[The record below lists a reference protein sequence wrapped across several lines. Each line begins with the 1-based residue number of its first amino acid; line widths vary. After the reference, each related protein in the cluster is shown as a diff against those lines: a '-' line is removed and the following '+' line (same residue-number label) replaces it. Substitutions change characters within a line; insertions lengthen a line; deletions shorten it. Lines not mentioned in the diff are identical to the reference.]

1 MAINIQKGNN
11 NAESDKTYIGVVEDN
26 NDPKKNGRCRI
37 RVMDVFDGMSP
48 DGEYQIKTEELPWA
62 FPWKDLN
69 GNAFNIPDI
78 GKIVVVVFE
87 EGNTDKPEYISADHY
102 NVNLEKKLES
112 LSKEDYLSM
121 KSLIFDHK
129 TQIYVNDTEGLKMD
143 YKFNNIN
150 IKDQSINVNLKDN
163 FAKLNLGTENATQR
177 AILGDTFTNWL
188 DELLNIFMSGAF
200 LGNFGAPVMPSP
212 ALAKHIQYY
221 LSIKDP
227 KILSKNVFI
236 VDNEDVKSL
245 QKVNETTFKGS
256 PLRFSDP
263 TLGDNW
269 TSTVQE
275 NNLTKKEEVTYQ
287 PVEGSSATTFDQP
300 NPNSTKPATPAT
312 LEPQI
317 KEDNPDIKIILE
329 ILTNKNYKL
338 FTRENELNII
348 AVRNQCLKLND
359 GYTDEFVDKLYVLY
373 KDSSANWKLKKYIFS
388 TMPGK
393 EFTLSQ
399 TYIDSNNLNNYTELI
414 NYVDKRIS
422 MKEFWDITKNDSI
435 SGVQILVPSQYINS
449 FQMGTKFNSDAL
461 VTNSNSKQMIWL
473 DNDFKRPEFLPSNL
487 SKPISENKNGG
498 GDFGISIQIGFPGGK
513 KVGNWSVDGSQTF
526 STKEDAS
533 EFFELCKIHKDKWG
547 DSFTY
552 TLVTKTD
559 WDNASVTAEANKQD
573 AKKLE
578 EKPKPP
584 VVVKDNANAKP
595 KLVDMTNIP
604 PNEILAKVKELPS
617 FKSIPIDYWIT
628 GIRSKADKTNVP
640 DDVFYIFKG
649 EEFISMLTGT
659 TNPGKPSLDG
669 EFLKYKEVGAAVVK
683 AQEWYYDVWTPGRHN
698 IKKDGG
704 MKALRQVGYFLIY
717 RDGNLNGKSEEIG
730 PVTQRND
737 TNINFHS
744 MDYNSKSTA
753 VKNEIGLWSAGCQVI
768 NNVGKYYKNIGLFDN
783 QKFITYVLLNQW
795 MTNTSSPKIK

>member
-1 MAINIQKGNN
+1 MSINIQNGNN

-26 NDPKKNGRCRI
+26 NDPKKSGRCRI
-37 RVMDVFDGMSP
+37 RVMDVFDGMNP
-48 DGEYQIKTEELPWA
+48 DGTYQVKTEELPWS

-129 TQIYVNDTEGLKMD
+129 TQIYVNDKEGLKMD

-163 FAKLNLGTENATQR
+163 FGKLNLGTENATQR

-200 LGNFGAPVMPSP
+200 LGNFGAPVAPSP

-236 VDNEDVKSL
+236 VDNEDIKVL
-245 QKVNETTFKGS
+245 EKVNETTFKGS

-275 NNLTKKEEVTYQ
+275 NKLTKQEEVTYQ
-287 PVEGSSATTFDQP
+287 PVEGSTSTTFNQP
-300 NPNSTKPATPAT
+300 DPNSTKPQTPAT
-312 LEPQI
+312 MEPQI
-317 KEDNPDIKIILE
+317 KEDNPDIKVILE

-348 AVRNQCLKLND
+348 SVRNQCLKLND
-359 GYTDEFVDKLYVLY
+359 NYTDEFGDKLYVLY
-373 KDSSANWKLKKYIFS
+373 KDSSDNWKLKKYIFS

-393 EFTLSQ
+393 EFTLTQS
-399 TYIDSNNLNNYTELI
+399 YIDSNNLNNFTELI
-414 NYVDKRIS
+414 NFIDKRIS
-422 MKEFWDITKNDSI
+422 MKEFWDISKNDSI
-435 SGVQILVPSQYINS
+435 TGVQILVPSQYINAY
-449 FQMGTKFNSDAL
+449 QMGIKFNSDAL
-461 VTNSNSKQMIWL
+461 VTNTNSKQMIWL

-487 SKPISENKNGG
+487 AKPISENKNGS

-513 KVGNWSVDGSQTF
+513 KVGNWSTDGSQTF

-533 EFFELCKIHKDKWG
+533 EFFELCKKHKEKWG

-552 TLVTKTD
+552 TLVTKPD
-559 WDNASVTAEANKQD
+559 WDNATITAEANKQD
-573 AKKLE
+573 NKDKLE
-578 EKPKPP
+578 NKTKPP
-584 VVVKDNANAKP
+584 VVVKDDANADN
-595 KLVDMTNIP
+595 KLVDLTNIP
-604 PNEILAKVKELPS
+604 PNEILDNVKKLPS
-617 FKSIPIDYWIT
+617 FKSIPMNYWIV

-640 DDVFYIFKG
+640 DDAFYIFKN

-659 TNPGKPSLDG
+659 TNPGKPVLTG
-669 EFLKYKEVGAAVVK
+669 GFIEYKEKGAAIVK
-683 AQEWYYDVWTPGRHN
+683 SQEWYYDVWKPGRHN
-698 IKKDGG
+698 ASHNGG
-704 MKALRQVGYFLIY
+704 MKALKQVGNFKIF
-717 RDGNLNGKSEEIG
+717 RDGNLNGKSEEVG
-730 PVTQRND
+730 PLQVRSD
-737 TNINFHS
+737 TSVNFHT
-744 MDYNSKSTA
+744 MDYNSKSTV
-753 VKNEIGLWSAGCQVI
+753 VKKEIGEWSAGCQVI
-768 NNVGKYYKNIGLFDN
+768 NDVGKYYKNIGLFDS
-783 QKFITYVLLNQW
+783 QKFVTYVLLNQW
-795 MTNTSSPKIK
+795 VKNTSPPKV